1 MVADELEALEVG
13 DDPGHHECEHALALE
28 LTDRRSGCRL
38 ELLRL
43 DRVAHRAQLLGE
55 TRARPRRVVR
65 DEPQRMNVCV
75 VTGDWTFSALS
86 VALAETVYEPS
97 AGKFAAGKPYV
108 QLDVPEAR
116 FQTSLAL
123 ENALPFQ

>member
-1 MVADELEALEVG
+1 VPVVATIVDAAMDG
-13 DDPGHHECEHALALE
+13 A
-28 LTDRRSGCRL
+28 
-38 ELLRL
+38 
-43 DRVAHRAQLLGE
+43 
-55 TRARPRRVVR
+55 VVSIV
-65 DEPQRMNVCV
+65 NVCV

-86 VALAETVYEPS
+86 VALAETVYKPS

-108 QLDVPEAR
+108 QPDVPEAR